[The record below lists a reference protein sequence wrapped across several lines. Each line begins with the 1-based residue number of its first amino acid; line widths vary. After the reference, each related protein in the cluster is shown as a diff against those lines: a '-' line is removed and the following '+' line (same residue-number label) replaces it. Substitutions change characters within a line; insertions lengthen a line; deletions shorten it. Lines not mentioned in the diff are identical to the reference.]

1 MSRIIKCDR
10 CGGEVNPK
18 KIGYVSIMQRAETG
32 DLKGDNPFENMDFCE
47 NCMTMI
53 ADFISAKVATRT
65 KKAKSSQGGASR
77 RCMER
82 RQLDAGKIRALANAG
97 WSQAKIADEMGCS
110 VPTVSKYL
118 KEVKEC

>member
-65 KKAKSSQGGASR
+65 EKAKSSRVRAISV
-77 RCMER
+77 M
-82 RQLDAGKIRALANAG
+82 DVGKVRALAEAG
-97 WSQAKIADEMGCS
+97 WSRDKIADEMGWS

-118 KEVKEC
+118 EEGKEC

>member
-65 KKAKSSQGGASR
+65 EKAKSSQGGASAGAKR
-77 RCMER
+77 RI
-82 RQLDAGKIRALANAG
+82 DVGKIKSLARAG
-97 WSQAKIADEMGCS
+97 WSQAEIADEMGCS
-110 VPTVSKYL
+110 APTVARYL